1 MNTNG
6 FKFKILVIF
15 FFLIFPGLVCASL
28 TEKKIVVSAFTI
40 ESQEKLEFLEKGVAH
55 MLETRLK
62 VPGHSSVVFSS
73 GDLKIKSLKA
83 DYILRGTILV
93 FGDSVSTDA
102 KLINAASG
110 EVELIFSQFG
120 SKKGDVLK
128 HIDLFAERIRT
139 EVLNLAPRHG
149 DTGGSEKTARY
160 VPYAE
165 PQKPVIWQS
174 PSFDTEMKSIAV
186 ADINKDLKNET
197 IVLSNNRISVFQR
210 TGNSIKK
217 ISEIQVA
224 SGDKRNLFVD
234 VIDLDSDGTQEIFV
248 TGINDNTLEPDS
260 SLYRWGTSG
269 LVKVADHIQWLLRA
283 VDTKSYGRILLGQ
296 KTRGEDAS
304 RLKTGITR
312 LKMDKSGR
320 LSPSDLSFSFV
331 DNIFGVAFGD
341 FMNTGKET
349 IAVLDLKGILSL
361 YSSDGRELFISAD
374 TYGGSGSY
382 IEYKGVRYD
391 RDSGYQMSRIY
402 LQQRLFAADLY
413 GDGKTS
419 LVAVKNNDAAKGLL
433 SRLRVYDKGY
443 IESLLWNEM
452 GMATQGRTQT
462 VSGYICDYIVAD
474 MDNNGKKEIIF
485 AIVSS
490 KGTLKKK
497 TSRIV
502 SQSFIVKGMM
512 QQPL

>member
-1 MNTNG
+1 M
-6 FKFKILVIF
+6 F
-15 FFLIFPGLVCASL
+15 FFLIFPGLVCASSI
-28 TEKKIVVSAFTI
+28 EKKIVVSAFTI
-40 ESQEKLEFLEKGVAH
+40 ESQEKLGFLEKGVVH

-62 VPGHSSVVFSS
+62 VPGHSSVVFLSN
-73 GDLKIKSLKA
+73 DLELESLKP
-83 DYILRGTILV
+83 DYILRGTILI

-110 EVELIFSQFG
+110 ETELMFSQFG

-139 EVLNLAPRHG
+139 EVLHLAPRNG
-149 DTGGSEKTARY
+149 DTGGSERTARY

-174 PSFDTEMKSIAV
+174 PSFDTEVRSIAV
-186 ADINKDLKNET
+186 SDIDKDSKNET
-197 IVLSNNRISVFQR
+197 IVLSNNTISVFQR
-210 TGNSIKK
+210 TGNLLKK
-217 ISEIQVA
+217 ISEIQIA

-234 VIDLDSDGTQEIFV
+234 VIDLDNDGTQEIFV
-248 TGINDNTLEPDS
+248 TGVNDDTLEPDS
-260 SLYRWGTSG
+260 SLYRWNTSG

-296 KTRGEDAS
+296 KTKGEGER

-312 LKMDKSGR
+312 LKMDASGR
-320 LSPSDLSFSFV
+320 LSPADLSFPFA
-331 DNIFGVAFGD
+331 DNIFGMAFGD
-341 FMNTGKET
+341 FMNTGTET
-349 IAVLDLKGILSL
+349 IALLDLKGILSL
-361 YSSDGRELFISAD
+361 YSSDGRELFTSAD

-382 IEYKGVRYD
+382 IEYKGMRYN

-402 LQQRLFAADLY
+402 LQQRLFAADLS

-419 LVAVKNNDAAKGLL
+419 LVIVKNKDAAKGLL
-433 SRLRVYDKGY
+433 SRLRLYDKGY
-443 IESLLWNEM
+443 IDSLVWNEI
-452 GMATQGRTQT
+452 GMAPQGKTQT
-462 VSGYICDYIVAD
+462 VSGYICDYTVAD
-474 MDNNGKKEIIF
+474 MDNDGKKEIVF

-490 KGTLKKK
+490 KGTLRKK

-512 QQPL
+512 QQRL